1 VSARWRPRKPKP
13 RAPDQQ
19 ATEPQE
25 PQSPDNAPQQTA
37 GNGVRKLALA
47 AGLGAVIG
55 LPAAALAAT
64 FLALVHTIEGWLW
77 HDLPTTLGATS
88 PPWYLVLGLP
98 VVGAAIVVVARKFL
112 PGDGGHPPTGGL
124 SLAPLPL
131 RHIPGTALAALGSL
145 PFGAVLG
152 PEGR

>member
-1 VSARWRPRKPKP
+1 MTRPRHG
-13 RAPDQQ
+13 DQW
-19 ATEPQE
+19 E
-25 PQSPDNAPQQTA
+25 SV
-37 GNGVRKLALA
+37 GVRKLALA
-47 AGLGAVIG
+47 ACLGAVVG
-55 LPAAALAAT
+55 LPAAALAAA

-77 HDLPTTLGATS
+77 HDLPTALGATS

-98 VVGAAIVVVARKFL
+98 VVGAAIVVAARKLL

-124 SLAPLPL
+124 SLAPMPL

-152 PEGR
+152 PEGPLIEPPLHGRVTRRRLLRR